1 MVKKRLARFGLRMS
15 PKSIGALAKGRDRL
29 IPAALIAAGVLLASG
44 LALPVMSVNN
54 FFIFSSEFS
63 ILDSLLALFEAE
75 EYFLFG
81 VIFTFT
87 IIFPITKLV
96 YAGRLWARV
105 DVDASNFDRTLDIID
120 TLGKWS
126 MLDVLLLAV
135 AVASIKLSV
144 VGEAHTNPG
153 LYLFCGAIILSMLGL
168 QWLKAAGRRAR
179 AELSEP

>member
-1 MVKKRLARFGLRMS
+1 MKNALAGFSPKVS
-15 PKSIGALAKGRDRL
+15 PKSIAALSKGRDRL
-29 IPAALIAAGVLLASG
+29 IPVMLIAAGVLLASG
-44 LALPVMSVNN
+44 LALPIMRVNS
-54 FFIFSSEFS
+54 FFVFSSKFS

-87 IIFPITKLV
+87 IIFPVTKLV
-96 YAGRLWARV
+96 YAGMLWARV
-105 DVDASNFDRTLDIID
+105 DVDAANFEGSLEIID

-153 LYLFCGAIILSMLGL
+153 LYLFFGAIILSKLSL
-168 QWLKAAGRRAR
+168 QWLTAAGKRLRAK
-179 AELSEP
+179 LPGS